1 MNSLQDEEIE
11 ECLKRQPE
19 RWDLWLGAIDADLTH
34 NFLDQGRNLWERSHK
49 YTSVPRDIFSL
60 AWELNN
66 KKAVMW
72 YQNLQKSYLAS
83 FQFVEY
89 VITEKYRR
97 NFDTVD
103 FTVRAKVEIKKGT
116 TITGLDGYF
125 APYYEGRPKFS
136 MFGASDNVDE
146 ERIMLGPAS
155 FVNHSCNPNAKYEC
169 GGQSRNQTVLRVQA
183 IKNIPKGEDIL
194 VRYNDEYF
202 GPNNEDCECTPC
214 STERS
219 DANRR
224 FMEGPS
230 QEELRSPTASEWK
243 RHQARLA
250 EQDLAEGSF
259 PGPSTQQLPG
269 PSTPLIPGPSTQ
281 QIPGPSTQ
289 QIPQP
294 KSPKNPK
301 KNSPKKNSPN
311 NNPKQKKYEKK
322 IKLDKTIQCLIC
334 ANSANRM
341 DKHLIQKHPEI
352 TDAERHLLMQ
362 FIRFS
367 NAHQNTKIMYCPV
380 HMKRFAVK
388 DKASH
393 ARYDKCNLEQAYVL
407 ENPMS
412 RTSLPT
418 ELRLKLKNSTLPR
431 EEHTRMAQDFINHH
445 YHAKGV
451 GDEDVRGKGAIVNM
465 LAILYNNTNGLTE
478 PKNIMKSFERLEV
491 TKKWK
496 PSSVVVYINYFSQFL
511 DYCALYE
518 NRKLSKHFKLD
529 LMKAAIK
536 EVRKKYGKEMSKY
549 TRECS
554 RKLFAKVPT
563 MKQLKKRI
571 AEVKKK
577 LNDDLTETD
586 EKKKLSFTHR
596 KVLNFFLIQARMCC
610 RSGVVLRLSWDC
622 YETQLRHGTMV
633 ETNNHKTGR
642 CFVLILHLSSK
653 PIK

>member
-1 MNSLQDEEIE
+1 MNSLQDEGIE

-34 NFLDQGRNLWERSHK
+34 NFLDQGRAERERSHK
-49 YTSVPRDIFSL
+49 YTSVPGDIL
-60 AWELNN
+60 ALAFELNN

-72 YQNLQKSYLAS
+72 YQNLQKSYAAS

-194 VRYNDEYF
+194 VRYNDDYF

-214 STERS
+214 SKERS
-219 DANRR
+219 DADKK
-224 FMEGPS
+224 FKEWPS
-230 QEELRSPTASEWK
+230 QEELRSPTLSERK

-250 EQDLAEGSF
+250 EQDLEEGSL

-269 PSTPLIPGPSTQ
+269 PSTQLIPGPSPPGPSTQ

-289 QIPQP
+289 HIPQP

-301 KNSPKKNSPN
+301 KNSPKKNSPK

-334 ANSANRM
+334 EVEATRM
-341 DKHLIQKHPEI
+341 DKHIRQKHPEI
-352 TDAERHLLMQ
+352 TDKERGLLMQ
-362 FIRFS
+362 FIRF
-367 NAHQNTKIMYCPV
+367 
-380 HMKRFAVK
+380 
-388 DKASH
+388 
-393 ARYDKCNLEQAYVL
+393 
-407 ENPMS
+407 
-412 RTSLPT
+412 
-418 ELRLKLKNSTLPR
+418 
-431 EEHTRMAQDFINHH
+431 
-445 YHAKGV
+445 
-451 GDEDVRGKGAIVNM
+451 
-465 LAILYNNTNGLTE
+465 
-478 PKNIMKSFERLEV
+478 
-491 TKKWK
+491 
-496 PSSVVVYINYFSQFL
+496 
-511 DYCALYE
+511 
-518 NRKLSKHFKLD
+518 
-529 LMKAAIK
+529 
-536 EVRKKYGKEMSKY
+536 
-549 TRECS
+549 
-554 RKLFAKVPT
+554 
-563 MKQLKKRI
+563 
-571 AEVKKK
+571 
-577 LNDDLTETD
+577 
-586 EKKKLSFTHR
+586 
-596 KVLNFFLIQARMCC
+596 
-610 RSGVVLRLSWDC
+610 
-622 YETQLRHGTMV
+622 
-633 ETNNHKTGR
+633 
-642 CFVLILHLSSK
+642 
-653 PIK
+653 